1 MIGVILLKGFNTMM
15 KKYLPILSLYFIIVV
30 SFLVYLLGL
39 NGDFLFD
46 DYPNLEP
53 LGTYGTIDSWD
64 KVINFINNG
73 FAGPTGRPIS
83 LASFLLND
91 NTWPS
96 IPYSFKYTNSM
107 IHLLNGILLC
117 WATLLLLRNYNYK
130 EQQAVWIA
138 LIASAIWLLHP
149 YFVSTTLYVVQ
160 RMAQLAT
167 LFTLIGIVGY
177 LKARFLLTYKPLQA
191 YLYMA
196 ISIGLCTILATYSK
210 ENGALLPL
218 LILVIEFCNPIKRDK
233 PIWQWRVVCLW
244 LPSLAVLYLIFRE
257 LNFSENIWPN
267 RNFNQV
273 ERLYSEARIVSE
285 YLYHLFIPQIEG
297 RGLYQDGYLISKSLL
312 HPITT
317 LTSIVFLTGL
327 LFSAFI
333 YKNKY
338 PLFSVAILFF
348 FAAHM
353 MESTVLGLEL
363 YFEHRNYL
371 ATLFLFLPIAAAL
384 YFLKEKINPKLVYL
398 IIAVIFSILSFFTY
412 ERAKL
417 WGNTNALLLYW
428 AKNTPNSPRAQSTIA
443 RKLTE
448 QGYILESNQHLEQT
462 LKRMPNSALLNMQLL
477 LQKVSY
483 SLATKQDFEFT
494 TQKLKKQPFD
504 AQAIQGLRLL
514 TESVIA
520 NEQHC
525 LRYCQLTLGLIQYLD
540 QHTGYNKNSVYQR
553 LSPYLKA
560 KIYLA
565 MHQEKLAVAY
575 YQEAIQRYNDVE
587 AGLMMVAELGTYGSA
602 QNALNLLNKVDEVY
616 QQQNTSKLRRS
627 KSEYDME
634 ISRLKKIFID
644 KIQTE
649 L

>member
-1 MIGVILLKGFNTMM
+1 M
-15 KKYLPILSLYFIIVV
+15 KKYLPILNLYLIIIIC
-30 SFLVYLLGL
+30 FLIYLSGL
-39 NGDFLFD
+39 QGDFLFD
-46 DYPNLEP
+46 DFPNLEP

-64 KVINFINNG
+64 KVRNFIQSG

-91 NTWPS
+91 NAWPS
-96 IPYSFKYTNSM
+96 IAYSFKYTNLL
-107 IHLLNGILLC
+107 IHVLNGVLLC

-138 LIASAIWLLHP
+138 LIASGIWLLHP

-177 LKARFLLTYKPLQA
+177 LKARLFLASKPLQA

-218 LILVIEFCNPIKRDK
+218 LILVLEFCNPHKRDK
-233 PIWQWRVVCLW
+233 PIWQWRALCLW
-244 LPSLAVLYLIFRE
+244 LPSLAVLYIIFRE
-257 LNFSENIWPN
+257 LNFSENLWPN

-273 ERLYSEARIVSE
+273 ERLYSEARIVTE

-297 RGLYQDGYLISKSLL
+297 SGLYQDGYIISKSIFQ
-312 HPITT
+312 PITT
-317 LTSIVFLTGL
+317 LYSIIFLTGL
-327 LFSAFI
+327 IFSAFK

-371 ATLFLFLPIAAAL
+371 AALFLFLPLAAAL
-384 YFLKEKINPKLVYL
+384 YSLKEKIDPRLVYL
-398 IIAVIFSILSFFTY
+398 IIVVIFSILSFFTY

-417 WGNTNALLLYW
+417 WGNTDALLLYW
-428 AKNTPNSPRAQSTIA
+428 AENTPNSPRAQSTIA

-448 QGYILESNQHLEQT
+448 QGYILESNQHLEQA

-483 SLATKQDFEFT
+483 RVATEQDFELST
-494 TQKLKKQPFD
+494 RRLKEQPFD
-504 AQAIQGLRLL
+504 AQALQGLRIL
-514 TESVIA
+514 TEGIID
-520 NEQHC
+520 NEQQC
-525 LRYCQLTLGLIQYLD
+525 LLYCQLTLNFIQHLD
-540 QHTGYNKNSVYQR
+540 QHAGYNRISVYKR

-565 MHQEKLAVAY
+565 MHQEKLAMAF

-602 QNALNLLNKVDEVY
+602 QNALNLLNQVDKIY
-616 QQQNTSKLRRS
+616 QKQNESKLRRS
-627 KSEYDME
+627 KAEYNME
-634 ISRLKKIFID
+634 ILRLRKVLDDRVKVEYKK
-644 KIQTE
+644 
-649 L
+649 

>member
-1 MIGVILLKGFNTMM
+1 MLKENFKIILIFIGVILTCLMVYFVGLKGG
-15 KKYLPILSLYFIIVV
+15 FI
-30 SFLVYLLGL
+30 
-39 NGDFLFD
+39 FD

-64 KVINFINNG
+64 KVRNFLSSG

-83 LASFLLND
+83 LASFLIND

-96 IPYSFKYTNSM
+96 IAYSFKYTNIM
-107 IHLLNGILLC
+107 IHLLNGVLLC
-117 WATLLLLRNYNYK
+117 WSVLLLLRNYKYK
-130 EQQAVWIA
+130 EQQAIWIS
-138 LIASAIWLLHP
+138 LIASGIWLLHP

-167 LFTLIGIVGY
+167 LFTLIGIIGY
-177 LKARFLLTYKPLQA
+177 LKARLLLAHKPILA
-191 YLYMA
+191 YFYMA
-196 ISIGLCTILATYSK
+196 LSIGLCTILATYSK

-218 LILVIEFCNPIKRDK
+218 LILVLEFCNPNKNDK
-233 PIWQWRVVCLW
+233 PIWQWRAICLW

-257 LNFSENIWPN
+257 LNFSENLWPN

-273 ERLYSEARIVSE
+273 ERLYSEARIVTE
-285 YLYHLFIPQIEG
+285 YLYYLFFPQIEG
-297 RGLYQDGYLISKSLL
+297 RGLYQDGYLISKSILD
-312 HPITT
+312 PVTT
-317 LTSIVFLTGL
+317 LYSIIFLTGL
-327 LFSAFI
+327 TLSAFI

-371 ATLFLFLPIAAAL
+371 AALFLFLPAAAAL
-384 YFLKEKINPKLVYL
+384 YNLKEKIEPKLVYF
-398 IIAVIFSILSFFTY
+398 IITIIFSILSFFTY

-417 WGNTNALLLYW
+417 WGNTDELLLYW
-428 AKNTPNSPRAQSTIA
+428 ARNTPESPRAQSTIA
-443 RKLTE
+443 MTLME
-448 QGYILESNQHLEQT
+448 QGYILESKQHLEQS
-462 LKRMPNSALLNMQLL
+462 LERIPQSALLNMQLL

-483 SLATKQDFEFT
+483 SIATKEDFKLT
-494 TQKLKKQPFD
+494 TERLAKQPFD
-504 AQAIQGLRLL
+504 AQAIQGLRVL
-514 TESVIA
+514 TEGVVA
-520 NEQHC
+520 NEQQC
-525 LRYCQLTLGLIQYLD
+525 IRYCQPTLSLIQHLD
-540 QHTGYNKNSVYQR
+540 QHAGYNKISVYQR

-565 MHQEKLAVAY
+565 MHQEKAAIAY
-575 YQEAIQRYNDVE
+575 YQEALQRYNDVE

-616 QQQNTSKLRRS
+616 QHQDTSKLKRS
-627 KSEYDME
+627 KTEYDME
-634 ISRLKKIFID
+634 ISRLQKVFID